1 MNIEDI
7 FGYIGAGCLIIRLM
21 PQIYLTWKSKSGN
34 GLSYLFLFIELTA
47 CINFLIYS
55 ILIWSYPI
63 LIANAVAG
71 MCSILLI
78 FLKTYY
84 SRNPN
89 ITPKESNDDD

>member
-7 FGYIGAGCLIIRLM
+7 FGYIGAGCLIVRLM

-34 GLSYLFLFIELTA
+34 GLSYLFLLIELTA

-55 ILIWSYPI
+55 ILIWSF

-71 MCSILLI
+71 ISGILLI
-78 FLKTYY
+78 VLKTYY

-89 ITPKESNDDD
+89 INPKESSGDE

>member
-7 FGYIGAGCLIIRLM
+7 FGYIGAGCLIVRLM

-34 GLSYLFLFIELTA
+34 GLSYLFLLIELIA

-71 MCSILLI
+71 MCSILLVV
-78 FLKTYY
+78 LKIYY

-89 ITPKESNDDD
+89 ITPRESNDD

>member
-7 FGYIGAGCLIIRLM
+7 FGYVGAGCLIVRLM
-21 PQIYLTWKSKSGN
+21 PQIYLTWKSKSGK
-34 GLSYLFLFIELTA
+34 GLSYLFLLIELTA

-71 MCSILLI
+71 ICSILLI
-78 FLKTYY
+78 GLKTYY
-84 SRNPN
+84 SLNPN
-89 ITPKESNDDD
+89 IIPKESNDDE